1 MPHRRRFAVMGAG
14 ELGYHLARTLNQ
26 EGHDVVLID
35 VNADRRSRI
44 EDELDLAFIVGN
56 GTQIPVL
63 EQANVKD
70 CELFIAASNSE
81 EANLTASL
89 LAKDLGVARTAA
101 RLENTEELTT
111 YRSRYER
118 LFRVDLLLSPQ
129 VLATTQILNLVLGHN
144 THEVDF
150 LAQGK
155 IQLRTIQIQAGCEAT
170 QKPLRAVPMPK
181 GSLIVGYLDQTHSL
195 SIPSADQ
202 RPVAGGQALVLCTES
217 AARAVE
223 RLFSSRFVE
232 PELVVVAGAGRKG
245 LGIARALSGA
255 VRRIKL
261 IERDRARAERAAKLL
276 PEVEVLHGDA
286 TDLSLLRSERADR
299 PQAYIAAMEQ
309 DETNLLAGLIAQEA
323 GAHHVIALVRRT
335 ETSRLWQRAGRLSIV
350 SPRFL
355 AAERITDYIRNG
367 YKPNMISLE
376 GGALRVLQRPVFSA
390 SPVVGAS
397 LEEVSPPQGLL
408 VGAIVRDDDVFIPS
422 GPDRLL
428 EGDHAILFVHQ
439 SELPTVQLLFPGP
452 DEA

>member
-1 MPHRRRFAVMGAG
+1 MPHRRFAVMGAG

-35 VNADRRSRI
+35 IDADRRARI

-63 EQANVKD
+63 EQAKVAG

-81 EANLTASL
+81 EANLTAAL
-89 LAKDLGVARTAA
+89 IAKDMGAARAAA
-101 RLENTEELTT
+101 RLETTEELTT

-118 LFRVDLLLSPQ
+118 LFRIDLLLSPQ

-155 IQLRTIQIQAGCEAT
+155 IQLRTIEIQSGCEAT
-170 QKPLRAVPMPK
+170 RKPLREVPMPK
-181 GSLIVGYLDQTHSL
+181 GSLIVGYLDHAHAL
-195 SIPSADQ
+195 SIPSPDQ
-202 RPVAGGQALVLCTES
+202 RPIAGGQALVLCTEDAS
-217 AARAVE
+217 RAVE

-245 LGIARALSGA
+245 MAVARALVGA
-255 VRRIKL
+255 VQRIKL
-261 IERDRARAERAAKLL
+261 IERDRSRAERAAQALQD
-276 PEVEVLHGDA
+276 VEVLHGDA
-286 TDLSLLRSERADR
+286 TDLSLLRAEQADQ
-299 PQAYIAAMEQ
+299 PQAFIAAMEQ
-309 DETNLLAGLIAQEA
+309 DETNLLAGLIAQEG
-323 GAHHVIALVRRT
+323 GARHVIALVRRT
-335 ETSRLWQRAGRLSIV
+335 ETSRLWKQAGRFSVV

-376 GGALRVLQRPVFSA
+376 GGALRVLQRPIFPA
-390 SPVVGAS
+390 SPVVGAT
-397 LEEVSPPQGLL
+397 LQEVSPPQGLL
-408 VGAIVRDDDVFIPS
+408 VGAIVRGEEVFVPS
-422 GPDRLL
+422 GRDRLL
-428 EGDHAILFVHQ
+428 EQDHVILFVHQ
-439 SELPTVQLLFPGP
+439 SELPTVQLFFPGP
-452 DEA
+452 DEV